1 MLALIVKI
9 FPSILTYKEI
19 GNDFELSPLSIALEF
34 KLDLLGIIFLA
45 LLVFLKIV
53 ILFFYR
59 SDFEKMLDEKTNRI
73 FYSVFLLRLFSLVG
87 IFTSNNLLNLFI
99 FFEIYAF
106 SFFATSSISRDSEL
120 LKSSFRYFC
129 LNAVSSLLILFSFF
143 AIYLLCGDLNL
154 DHLKDI
160 MPLIAKISPAF
171 ITTIFCFLSIGFF
184 IKFFPF
190 WLYFK
195 NIRSTN
201 LIANY
206 LTVDSLFIKTN
217 IGIYL
222 LLKFIYFSSAVISY
236 STI

>member
-1 MLALIVKI
+1 MGIVSNVYFIIFLPLIASLFCQIFGKKKLPFFIALATSILMLALIVKI

-120 LKSSFRYFC
+120 LK
-129 LNAVSSLLILFSFF
+129 
-143 AIYLLCGDLNL
+143 
-154 DHLKDI
+154 
-160 MPLIAKISPAF
+160 
-171 ITTIFCFLSIGFF
+171 
-184 IKFFPF
+184 
-190 WLYFK
+190 
-195 NIRSTN
+195 
-201 LIANY
+201 
-206 LTVDSLFIKTN
+206 
-217 IGIYL
+217 
-222 LLKFIYFSSAVISY
+222 
-236 STI
+236 